1 MMTVDEIKNVMDT
14 APLWTVRFLKKNGME
29 RRMIATRDW
38 TFLKENADEMQWV
51 APVNKANYDADLL
64 GLVRVWDCDE
74 LGWRTIP
81 AGERLLELTAIGAE
95 D

>member
-1 MMTVDEIKNVMDT
+1 MMTVDEIKKVMDT

-29 RRMIATRDW
+29 RRMIASRDW
-38 TFLKENADEMQWV
+38 AFLNENAGEMQWV
-51 APVNKANYDADLL
+51 APTNEANYNADEK

-74 LGWRTIP
+74 LDWRTIP
-81 AGERLLELTAIGAE
+81 AGERLLELTAIETE